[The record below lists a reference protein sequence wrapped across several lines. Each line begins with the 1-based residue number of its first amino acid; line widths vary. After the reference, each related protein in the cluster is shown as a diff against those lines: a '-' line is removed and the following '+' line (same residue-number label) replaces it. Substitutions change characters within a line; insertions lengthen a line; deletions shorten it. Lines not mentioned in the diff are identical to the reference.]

1 MGETLEAFPL
11 KSRVDGMSG
20 LTLLSLILEAAVTG
34 AVFQEKDKGFEE
46 LTKKNRNYSYFQPI
60 R

>member
-1 MGETLEAFPL
+1 
-11 KSRVDGMSG
+11 MSG

-60 R
+60 W